1 MVCRVR
7 RSEKL
12 ARSVASNVSSILP
25 APSIPTIAARYGRDV
40 LLRHQGAHPGD
51 RGKCDAGDGWHRRVL
66 LCDRPCH
73 IGITLRVDTLAGFC
87 TSPRPSFPKAMFA
100 AALRP
105 TSLAARAA
113 LRPARTAAVRA
124 ISSTA
129 ARRSDVPTP
138 QIFGEGAKP
147 GQVPTDEN
155 QSTGLERLQ
164 VLGAIEGVEVFDLKP
179 LDSSRIGTLAD
190 PVKVF
195 SSVSSLH
202 L

>member
-1 MVCRVR
+1 MTGLSR
-7 RSEKL
+7 R
-12 ARSVASNVSSILP
+12 
-25 APSIPTIAARYGRDV
+25 D
-40 LLRHQGAHPGD
+40 H
-51 RGKCDAGDGWHRRVL
+51 
-66 LCDRPCH
+66 
-73 IGITLRVDTLAGFC
+73 LAGRHACGVC
-87 TSPRPSFPKAMFA
+87 TSPRPSFPKTMFA

-105 TSLAARAA
+105 ASFAARAA

-138 QIFGEGAKP
+138 QIYGEGAKP

-164 VLGAIEGVEVFDLKP
+164 VLGAIEGVEVFDSKP

-195 SSVSSLH
+195 STVRSLRLSPRPFCTSSTPAL
-202 L
+202 LLCRRNPSASLGAPAPRPNLTTSFG